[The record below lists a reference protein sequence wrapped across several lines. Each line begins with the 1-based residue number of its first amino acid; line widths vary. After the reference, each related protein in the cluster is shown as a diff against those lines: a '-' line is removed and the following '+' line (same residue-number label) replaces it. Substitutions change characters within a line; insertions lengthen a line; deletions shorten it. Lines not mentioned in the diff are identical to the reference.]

1 MPWAGGNYTKGNSA
15 TGGWADDALH
25 GIGIEAGRHD
35 TQDNDFAL
43 GINQCLNKD
52 GSNAATGNLNLNNN
66 KITNLGAGTNASD
79 AITLSQA
86 QAGIN
91 TSSTAL
97 SITNTRFSNDNVG
110 AGILINKSRGTAAGV
125 NTIVQS
131 GDQIGVLGFQGA
143 NGTSYNFAAA
153 IIGSVDGTP
162 GATNDMPGALRFY
175 TTPDG
180 SGSLTEK
187 MIIRQDGKVG
197 IGTSSPT
204 ELLTLRSAEPRI
216 RLEDSDGTAVCNIS
230 GNSTVGSL
238 TLQADPANVSASTV
252 IAFDVDG
259 TNRMILDDTGRLS
272 IAATTR
278 DGRLNVAALTNARTL
293 VLEGRA
299 SDNLGILQWNDN
311 GGAEVGRFE
320 SDTTFLR
327 VQKSGANPIIFT
339 SNATERARFAG
350 TDGHFCVG
358 TTNEAP
364 ANNNVTGAVVR
375 TDGLIEASRTGTG
388 TTGIGLRV
396 NRRTDDGTL
405 VEFLRGAATVGS
417 ISVTA
422 GTVSYNSF
430 SGSHWSQLLDGSRP
444 PILLGTVLESIGD
457 LCEWPNETET
467 VLPKVKVS
475 DTAAAASVY
484 GVFGTW
490 DNDWVI
496 TNDMLV
502 VSVGAFMCR
511 VNATE
516 TVAVGDLLESNG
528 DGTARVQADTI
539 IRTSTIG
546 KVISTNKSI
555 EHADGSYCVPTVIYC
570 G

>member
-1 MPWAGGNYTKGNSA
+1 MPWAGGNYTKGNNA
-15 TGGWADDALH
+15 TGGWTGDASL

-86 QAGIN
+86 QAGIS
-91 TSSTAL
+91 TSSTTL

-110 AGILINKSRGTAAGV
+110 AAILINKSRGTAAGV

-131 GDQIGVLGFQGA
+131 GDQIGILGFQGA
-143 NGTSYNFAAA
+143 NGTSYNYAAA

-187 MIIRQDGKVG
+187 MIIKQDGKVG

-204 ELLTLRSAEPRI
+204 ELLTLRSAEPRL
-216 RLEDSDGTAVCNIS
+216 RLEDSDGTAVCSIS
-230 GNSTVGSL
+230 GNGAVGSL
-238 TLQADPANVSASTV
+238 TLQADPTNVSASTV
-252 IAFDVDG
+252 IGFDVDG
-259 TNRMILDDTGRLS
+259 TNRMILDETGRLS

-311 GGAEVGRFE
+311 GGTEVGRIE

-339 SNATERARFAG
+339 NNTVERARFSG
-350 TDGHFCVG
+350 TDGHFAVG
-358 TTNEAP
+358 TTDIAP
-364 ANNNVTGAVVR
+364 ASNNVSGCVVR
-375 TDGLIEASRTGTG
+375 TDGLIEASRASAVSFR
-388 TTGIGLRV
+388 L
-396 NRRTDDGTL
+396 NRRTTDGSFT
-405 VEFLRGAATVGS
+405 EFIRDTTTVGS
-417 ISVTA
+417 ISVAA
-422 GTVSYNSF
+422 GVVSYNSF
-430 SGSHWSQLLDGSRP
+430 SGSHWSQLEDGSKP
-444 PILLGTVLESIGD
+444 QILVGTVLETIGQM
-457 LCEWPNETET
+457 CEWPGETEN

-475 DTAAAASVY
+475 DTAAATSIY
-484 GVFGTW
+484 GVFGAW
-490 DNDWVI
+490 DVDWTQ

-502 VSVGAFMCR
+502 VSLGVFMVR
-511 VNATE
+511 VNENE
-516 TVAVGDLLESNG
+516 TVAIGDLLESNG
-528 DGTARVQADTI
+528 DGTARVQADTAI
-539 IRTSTIG
+539 KTSTIG
-546 KVISTNKSI
+546 KVISTEKAA
-555 EHADGSYCVPTVIYC
+555 EYPDGSYCVPAVIYC